1 MYTPNKH
8 SHFDSWSSAEI
19 SFNPPKHTLQISWRS
34 VILWAWCSDIRG
46 IRVLRNLWE
55 TGFKS
60 VSWVWKKAQPCCRLH
75 SLSFWIAWKSA
86 SLYCKIHVFQLFYKM
101 QDQYPRWRRLNGN
114 SCFHSS
120 TTKRLCATQGWIS
133 AAIAISHLRGIHQC
147 CSRARDPIVLMIEDD
162 VEFTPDAETGFI
174 GTAIA
179 LQKLEEQETKDVDV
193 VWCTHSTH
201 ALSHLKRVVSAW
213 PY

>member
-1 MYTPNKH
+1 MAQRDPLGMMLGHKGDTSVEKFIRDRIQVCVVSMEKSPAVLQTPFFK
-8 SHFDSWSSAEI
+8 FLDSMKVS
-19 SFNPPKHTLQISWRS
+19 
-34 VILWAWCSDIRG
+34 
-46 IRVLRNLWE
+46 
-55 TGFKS
+55 KS
-60 VSWVWKKAQPCCRLH
+60 VLQDPCVPTILQDARSINTVTQIEWK
-75 SLSFWIAWKSA
+75 F
-86 SLYCKIHVFQLFYKM
+86 VFSQQHYKE
-101 QDQYPRWRRLNGN
+101 
-114 SCFHSS
+114 
-120 TTKRLCATQGWIS
+120 LCATQGWIS

-213 PY
+213 PYWKHMSTESFFSSGKWPNSIIKKN